1 MPMKKTVIFCLFIS
15 LLSQKAFSQKTI
27 EAKDA
32 AKHINETV
40 TICDKVYGGKYFG
53 NSNIT
58 LLDVG
63 GAHPNEYLTLVIKGD
78 DNKKFKGHADE
89 IFRNKKICVTG
100 KIIDYKGKPEM
111 EITEPDQIKE
121 LSN

>member
-1 MPMKKTVIFCLFIS
+1 MKKTVIFCLFIS
-15 LLSQKAFSQKTI
+15 LWSLRAFSQKTI

-53 NSNIT
+53 ASNMT

-78 DNKKFKGHADE
+78 DNKKFKGQADE

-100 KIIDYKGKPEM
+100 KIIDYKGKPEI
-111 EITEPDQIKE
+111 EITEPDQIRE